1 MQTNITTPVK
11 RDSTT
16 RINVPDSPKSAKSN
30 QPSSL
35 ESIRKGAASP
45 SYPSLKTQPGK
56 SHSFDDVNYVNPCSQ
71 FSTSLFAEF
80 IGTFA
85 LVLLGI
91 ISESSAL
98 YFKSMSGIFQT
109 ASCWGIAITVA
120 IYISGEYS
128 GGHLNPAV
136 SLAMAVYNS
145 RFFTDTPKFTFRK
158 CFFYCITQLSGAIS
172 NNKNY
177 TLINY
182 IYSRWL
188 RQLRDLSKIHLQ
200 I

>member
-1 MQTNITTPVK
+1 MQANITTSVK
-11 RDSTT
+11 RDSPT
-16 RINVPDSPKSAKSN
+16 RIHVPESPKSFKN
-30 QPSSL
+30 NRPSPL
-35 ESIRKGAASP
+35 ELIRKGAASP
-45 SYPSLKTQPGK
+45 SYPSFKAQPGK
-56 SHSFDDVNYVNPCSQ
+56 SYSFDDINPFLQ
-71 FSTSLFAEF
+71 IATSLFAEY

-158 CFFYCITQLSGAIS
+158 CFFYCIAQLSGAIS
-172 NNKNY
+172 NTKNATFNFKY
-177 TLINY
+177 KLNIT
-182 IYSRWL
+182 
-188 RQLRDLSKIHLQ
+188 
-200 I
+200 